1 MSQRIRV
8 SLLLAV
14 LVVLAA
20 MLFYGHGQEPSQPG
34 VLSADTRFQPLN
46 VKEPELRIDLL
57 QQLQKAEYTGSKRN
71 IFVSQAPPPPP
82 NVAKQLAEAPRP
94 FVGPQVPPPPPP
106 VQVGAEFFGYET
118 GPSGKRVAFFKNGD
132 DVIVASEGDTLL
144 NRFRLVKIGN
154 DSADVEEISSGR
166 HATVPLTQPPNPGGP
181 DTPSN

>member
-1 MSQRIRV
+1 MSQRVRV

-20 MLFYGHGQEPSQPG
+20 MLFYGHSQEPSQPG

-57 QQLQKAEYTGSKRN
+57 EQLQKAEYTGSKRN
-71 IFVSQAPPPPP
+71 IFVGEAPPPPP
-82 NVAKQLAEAPRP
+82 SAAKPVVEAPPP

-118 GPSGKRVAFFKNGD
+118 AASGKRVAFFKNGD
-132 DVIVASEGDTLL
+132 DVIVVAEGDTLL
-144 NRFRLVKIGN
+144 NRFKLVKIGN
-154 DSADVEEISSGR
+154 DTADVMEISSGR
-166 HATVPLTQPPNPGGP
+166 HAIVPLTQAPGAGGSDAAPN
-181 DTPSN
+181 